1 MKIPPPHLPSPL
13 GRLQAEVTDLDALK
27 QRGWQDL
34 HILVVCESDARLDFV
49 ERELIRRIGARLYGG
64 QRHG

>member
-1 MKIPPPHLPSPL
+1 MKIPPPKPPSPL